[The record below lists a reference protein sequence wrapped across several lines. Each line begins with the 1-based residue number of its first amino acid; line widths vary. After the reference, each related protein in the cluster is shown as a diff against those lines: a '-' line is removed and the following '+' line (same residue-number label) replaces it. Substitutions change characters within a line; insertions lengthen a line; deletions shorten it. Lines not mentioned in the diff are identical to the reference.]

1 LDGSARL
8 APPSRLKSDSR
19 RVLRS
24 CAGSSKTQ
32 YIYRWHSEHIIRS
45 VSGYWSKSWRLL
57 HYIFRLHLSTHKVES
72 TRSSQLIQAARQSAD
87 PAGTDKIRAWYWTSP
102 RNFPQDSF
110 QDRSHVITVIFRP
123 EAMSE
128 AADFCGLSI
137 TADQLWWQMERRIEM
152 LEKVEVSQGSASV
165 GVDAGGGAV
174 IWSFV
179 VCD

>member
-1 LDGSARL
+1 
-8 APPSRLKSDSR
+8 
-19 RVLRS
+19 
-24 CAGSSKTQ
+24 
-32 YIYRWHSEHIIRS
+32 
-45 VSGYWSKSWRLL
+45 
-57 HYIFRLHLSTHKVES
+57 
-72 TRSSQLIQAARQSAD
+72 
-87 PAGTDKIRAWYWTSP
+87 
-102 RNFPQDSF
+102 
-110 QDRSHVITVIFRP
+110 
-123 EAMSE
+123 MSE